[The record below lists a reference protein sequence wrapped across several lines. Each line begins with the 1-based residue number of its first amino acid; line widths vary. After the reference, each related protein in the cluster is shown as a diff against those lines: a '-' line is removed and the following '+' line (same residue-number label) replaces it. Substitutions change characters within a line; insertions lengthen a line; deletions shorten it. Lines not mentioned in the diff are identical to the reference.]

1 MSTTTGRTGSTAT
14 SWRHPYEEQEFFDGY
29 RDGRDPSAPEPS
41 ENRSAMYRHSFA
53 VGRAELEGKP
63 ILAAVSRVCAQAA
76 IEQER
81 SR

>member
-1 MSTTTGRTGSTAT
+1 MSWPFS
-14 SWRHPYEEQEFFDGY
+14 YEEQEFFDGY
-29 RDGRDPSAPEPS
+29 RDGRDPTAPEPS

-53 VGRAELEGKP
+53 VGRAELACKP
-63 ILAAVSRVCAQAA
+63 IPAAISRENAAKA